1 MSLFCIIGHEC
12 FSCLCVI
19 VRGCWLISASDMWE
33 KKSCKHT
40 IRLDIFIIIQD
51 FCYRLSPTFVV
62 FLVWA
67 REAFLFSIWNGSI
80 QG

>member
-33 KKSCKHT
+33 KKVVN
-40 IRLDIFIIIQD
+40 ILLD
-51 FCYRLSPTFVV
+51 
-62 FLVWA
+62 
-67 REAFLFSIWNGSI
+67 
-80 QG
+80 